1 MRHRAVAGQF
11 YPATK
16 EGLDTLI
23 RDLFIHPLGPGNMP
37 TLVSDGERKIEG
49 GIVPHAG
56 YIYSGPIAAHFYHD
70 LALDGYPEVFI
81 ILGPNHYGMGSGIA
95 TTLDDFLTPYGVARV
110 DKKLAMSIAK
120 EIIDIDTHA
129 HRYEH
134 SIEVQ
139 LPFLQFFK
147 REIKIVPITML
158 IQEMEAAVEVGK
170 IIRESVETLGRDAVI
185 IASSDFS
192 HYVPRNVAYKHDSM
206 AIEKIVERDVDGF
219 YKVIYENNITLCGY
233 GPITAMLTATRG
245 KVELLKYATS
255 GDIQSMEEVVGYA
268 SLKVVKV

>member
-1 MRHRAVAGQF
+1 MRHPAVAGQF
-11 YPATK
+11 YPSTR

-23 RDLFIHPLGPGNMP
+23 RDLFLHPLGPGNLP
-37 TLVSDGERKIEG
+37 TLVNDGERKIEG

-56 YIYSGPIAAHFYHD
+56 YIYSGPVASHFYHD
-70 LALDGYPEVFI
+70 LALDGYPDVFVI
-81 ILGPNHYGMGSGIA
+81 IGPNHYGVGSGIA
-95 TTLDDFLTPYGVARV
+95 TTFDDFLTPYGVARV
-110 DKKLAMSIAK
+110 DKELAKNIARD
-120 EIIDIDTHA
+120 IVDIDDEA

-139 LPFLQFFK
+139 IPYLQFFK
-147 REIKIVPITML
+147 KEIKIVPITML

-170 IIRESVETLGRDAVI
+170 IIRESVNSLGRDAVI

-192 HYVPRNVAYKHDSM
+192 HYVPKNIAYKRDAM
-206 AIEKIVERDVDGF
+206 AIDRIVKRDIEGF
-219 YKVIYENNITLCGY
+219 YRTIFENKITICGY

-255 GDIQSMEEVVGYA
+255 GDVQPMDEVVGYA
-268 SLKVVKV
+268 SFKVVKV

>member
-1 MRHRAVAGQF
+1 MRHPAVAGQF
-11 YPATK
+11 YPGTR

-23 RDLFIHPLGPGNMP
+23 RDLFLHPLGPGNLP
-37 TLVSDGERKIEG
+37 TLVNDGERKIEG

-56 YIYSGPIAAHFYHD
+56 YIYSGPVASHFYHD
-70 LALDGYPEVFI
+70 LALDGYPDVFVI
-81 ILGPNHYGMGSGIA
+81 IGPNHYGVGSGIA
-95 TTLDDFLTPYGVARV
+95 TTFDDFLTPYGVARV
-110 DKKLAMSIAK
+110 DKELAKSIARD
-120 EIIDIDTHA
+120 IIDIDDEA

-139 LPFLQFFK
+139 IPYLQFFK
-147 REIKIVPITML
+147 KEIKIVPITML

-170 IIRESVETLGRDAVI
+170 IIRESVNSLGRDAVI

-192 HYVPRNVAYKHDSM
+192 HYVPKNIAYKRDAM
-206 AIEKIVERDVDGF
+206 AIDRIVKRDIEGF
-219 YKVIYENNITLCGY
+219 YRTILENKITICGY

-255 GDIQSMEEVVGYA
+255 GDVQPMDEVVGYA
-268 SLKVVKV
+268 SFKVVKV

>member
-1 MRHRAVAGQF
+1 MRHPAVAGQF
-11 YPATK
+11 YPGTR

-23 RDLFIHPLGPGNMP
+23 RDIFMHPLGPGNLP

-49 GIVPHAG
+49 GVVPHAG
-56 YIYSGPIAAHFYHD
+56 YIYSGPIAAHFYHN

-95 TTLDDFLTPYGVARV
+95 TTFDDFLTPYGVARI
-110 DKKLAMSIAK
+110 DKALAKSIAR
-120 EIIDIDTHA
+120 EIIDIDPVA
-129 HRYEH
+129 HTYEH

-139 LPFLQFFK
+139 IPFLQFFK
-147 REIKIVPITML
+147 KEIKIVPIVML
-158 IQEMEAAVEVGK
+158 IQEMDAAVEVGK
-170 IIRESVETLGRDAVI
+170 IIREGVDSLGRDAVI

-192 HYVPRNVAYKHDSM
+192 HYVPKNVAYKRDSM
-206 AIEKIVERDVDGF
+206 AIDRIVKRDVNGF
-219 YKVIYENNITLCGY
+219 YRTIYQNNITICGY

-255 GDIQSMEEVVGYA
+255 GDVQPMNEVVGYA
-268 SLKVVKV
+268 SMKVVKV